1 MAIFTNQATLIY
13 NGQSTNSNVTTGELV
28 DALTITKTALD
39 ATYGANGRI
48 TYTVNAVNT
57 GAAITG
63 ATLTDNLGEYTPATT
78 PVVPLD
84 YVDGSL
90 RLFVNG
96 IEVPSPAV
104 TAGPPLTVTGI
115 DIPAGG
121 TLLVIYEAT
130 ANGFAPL
137 APGSVITNTAEM
149 QAGGLTVADSAT
161 VTVGDS
167 VSLTIAKA
175 ICPPTVTDNGTLT
188 YTFIIQ
194 NTGNSEVVATDDV
207 IVTDTFNP
215 ILNPIAVTYNGTA
228 WTEGTEY
235 TYNETTG
242 EFATVA
248 GNITVPAATYTQD
261 PVTGQVTQSPG
272 VAVITVTGTV

>member
-194 NTGNSEVVATDDV
+194 NTGNSEVVATDNV

-215 ILNPIAVTYNGTA
+215 ILNPIAVTYNGTE

-248 GNITVPAATYTQD
+248 GNITIPAATYTQD

>member
-215 ILNPIAVTYNGTA
+215 ILNPIAVTYNGTE